1 MVFFR
6 YQLLAVV
13 VRDAADP
20 RTIGSLFWAMCDEV
34 ADLRFVEAWYLLT
47 GALRAALSADLNL
60 TDAQVDHLLTVFLG
74 RLPGTLRQKMAI
86 PA

>member
-1 MVFFR
+1 MPQTPVPLGPYFG
-6 YQLLAVV
+6 
-13 VRDAADP
+13 P
-20 RTIGSLFWAMCDEV
+20 MCDEV

-86 PA
+86 SA